1 MSLLLMD
8 FNQSVSQTFER
19 SCTFLL
25 VLGFYFR
32 SLLCAALHRPHHPFS
47 VRASSCTP
55 EGVWASGLGGGED
68 PRKVGGFIAGPNIT
82 FANWP
87 VQSYQLDRRARALQI
102 VWREFSASSSGRLI
116 DLCVHSVKTGV
127 SVFSPKASA
136 WRSGAFRSDSAAP
149 QFRHRSPGPAFRQ
162 RRLPAPCIH
171 SSVHS
176 GVKREWGKP
185 PKQPAQSG
193 AVKSIRAGAV
203 RKRGLLKSEG
213 RNYL

>member
-1 MSLLLMD
+1 MQPSIDPTIHFPSGHHHARLRE
-8 FNQSVSQTFER
+8 SEPA
-19 SCTFLL
+19 
-25 VLGFYFR
+25 VLG
-32 SLLCAALHRPHHPFS
+32 
-47 VRASSCTP
+47 
-55 EGVWASGLGGGED
+55 EGED

-87 VQSYQLDRRARALQI
+87 VQSYQLARCARALQI
-102 VWREFSASSSGRLI
+102 VWREFSASSPGRLI

-136 WRSGAFRSDSAAP
+136 WRSGAFQSDSTAP

-185 PKQPAQSG
+185 PKQPGQSG
-193 AVKSIRAGAV
+193 AEKSIRAGAV